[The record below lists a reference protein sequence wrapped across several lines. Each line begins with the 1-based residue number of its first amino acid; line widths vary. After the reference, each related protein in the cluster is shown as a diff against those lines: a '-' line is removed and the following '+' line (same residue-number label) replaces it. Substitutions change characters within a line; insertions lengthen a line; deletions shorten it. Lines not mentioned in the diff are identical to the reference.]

1 MALPILESLAER
13 QGFPLSESQIAA
25 CEAYR
30 ADLYKVNEVT
40 NLTRIS
46 YEEAEAKHFADS
58 LLVSPYIPKQA
69 NVLDIG
75 PGPGFP
81 AWVLAC
87 CRPDL
92 NITALDSAN
101 KAIRFIERHPL
112 KNLQTK
118 LARAEDQVQRE
129 HFDIV
134 TGRAVAPFATQA
146 EISAAWIKIGGLF
159 IPFRTPSE
167 REEIEQ
173 FPAAQL
179 GLKLIEINEVNLPE
193 TDIIRLFPIFEKV
206 KATNPEFP
214 RPWGRIKAK
223 PLSNPAK
230 SK

>member
-1 MALPILESLAER
+1 MALPLLESLAAR

-30 ADLYKVNEVT
+30 ADLYEVNEVT
-40 NLTRIS
+40 NLTRIPF
-46 YEEAEAKHFADS
+46 EEADAKHFADS
-58 LLVSPYIPKQA
+58 LLVSEFIPKGA

-92 NITALDSAN
+92 EITALDSAN

-112 KNLQTK
+112 ANLKTK
-118 LARAEDQVQRE
+118 LARAEDNVHHE
-129 HFDIV
+129 HYDVVI
-134 TGRAVAPFATQA
+134 GRAVAPFAVQT
-146 EISAAWIKIGGLF
+146 EISAAWIKIGGQF
-159 IPFRTPSE
+159 IPFRTPTES
-167 REEIEQ
+167 EEIEQ

-179 GLKLIEINEVNLPE
+179 GLKLTEIKEIDLPG
-193 TDIIRLFPIFEKV
+193 TDIVRLFPIFEKV

-214 RPWGRIKAK
+214 RQWGRIKAK
-223 PLSNPAK
+223 PLQNPAK
-230 SK
+230 S